1 MAAIRGARFNEQDR
15 LETRWRRVLRA
26 ALERGWDVV
35 QISALHGPWPE
46 PRPVHIQMLEL
57 VGFAG
62 RYDAL
67 ALPAS
72 AAALPY
78 NFLFVPSQAAILP
91 LERRH
96 NLVLQ

>member
-1 MAAIRGARFNEQDR
+1 
-15 LETRWRRVLRA
+15 
-26 ALERGWDVV
+26 
-35 QISALHGPWPE
+35 
-46 PRPVHIQMLEL
+46 MLEL

-78 NFLFVPSQAAILP
+78 NFLFVPGQAAILP
-91 LERRH
+91 LERRN

>member
-1 MAAIRGARFNEQDR
+1 MRHQLQRTGQARDPLAAGSAGSTGARLGRSPDK
-15 LETRWRRVLRA
+15 RA
-26 ALERGWDVV
+26 AR
-35 QISALHGPWPE
+35 PWPE
-46 PRPVHIQMLEL
+46 PRPVRIQMLEL

-78 NFLFVPSQAAILP
+78 NFLFVPGQAAILP